1 MPALD
6 LSNPNNQYLLQSGFS
21 VDAIEKSP
29 TLVDL
34 LNRFQG
40 TLIIDNQQSAVTG
53 AKSYGNTIHL
63 SKGYKNFLNI
73 AHELGHAMGQYQHI
87 NSDKNNLYQ
96 FDNPSAYGMA
106 RARAEG
112 EATYY
117 EFLVAKELGYN
128 RFVKPLWLDNTAAPQ
143 DIDVYQAVDD
153 IMRSLRRYDEKITAL
168 ASLNQAMLPSGQLH
182 TPLYTYDEY
191 NTLVFLNNRFPLSR
205 ISQDYNQAFGNA
217 LDWNSY
223 EAKSLAN
230 KANQHYGTLG
240 NDIIINHH
248 VGGSVLG
255 QQGSGDL
262 LWGSQ
267 GDDILVGNS
276 GNDILLGGADDD
288 VLIGNAGNDVL
299 AGGNGNDMYYFAKD
313 FSQDTIINT
322 GGGKDMIY
330 LAQIGYDELTL
341 VSQEKNDLT
350 LDFAPRKP
358 VSIASDNGLNQRVNR
373 DQLTIKNFYT
383 GGDHASLAINF
394 AKSAMM
400 IPIGQLANITTNE
413 PVDMTA
419 YQHVLQK
426 SLKQLAQLTP
436 DKPIQQSPPYND
448 DTRH

>member
-6 LSNPNNQYLLQSGFS
+6 LNNPNNQYLLQSGFS
-21 VDAIEKSP
+21 VDDIEKSP

-53 AKSYGNTIHL
+53 AKSYGNTIHI
-63 SKGYKNFLNI
+63 SKGYKNLLNI
-73 AHELGHAMGQYQHI
+73 AHELGHATGQYQQI

-106 RARAEG
+106 RAKAEG

-117 EFLVAKELGYN
+117 EFLVAKELGYK
-128 RFVKPLWLDNTAAPQ
+128 RFVKPLWLDNTASPQ
-143 DIDVYQAVDD
+143 DIDVYNQVDEL
-153 IMRSLRRYDEKITAL
+153 MNSPRSQDEKITAL
-168 ASLNQAMLPSGQLH
+168 AVLNQAMLPSGQLH
-182 TPLYTYDEY
+182 SPLYTYDEY

-205 ISQDYNQAFGNA
+205 ISQDYNQVFGNA

-240 NDIIINHH
+240 NDVIINHH
-248 VGGSVLG
+248 IGGSVLG

-267 GDDILVGNS
+267 GDDVLIGNS

-299 AGGNGNDMYYFAKD
+299 AGGNGNDLYYFTTG
-313 FSQDTIINT
+313 FGHDTIVNT
-322 GGGKDMIY
+322 GGGKDIIY
-330 LAQIGYDELTL
+330 LADIGYDELTL
-341 VSQEKNDLT
+341 ISQEKNDLT
-350 LDFAPRKP
+350 LDFAAREP
-358 VSIASDNGLNQRVNR
+358 VASIASDNSPNKRVNH
-373 DQLTIKNFYT
+373 DQLTVKNFYT
-383 GGDHASLAINF
+383 GGDKASLAINF

-400 IPIGQLANITTNE
+400 MPIGQLANLE
-413 PVDMTA
+413 PNLEPNLESNQPIDLKA
-419 YQHVLQK
+419 YQQALQK
-426 SLKQLAQLTP
+426 SQVQL
-436 DKPIQQSPPYND
+436 DKLNLSDN
-448 DTRH
+448 TKR